1 MLRRRRLVRVF
12 SGSLGRRLGR
22 RLMGGASLE
31 G

>member
-12 SGSLGRRLGR
+12 GGGLSRRLGR
-22 RLMGGASLE
+22 RLIRGASLE